1 MRAGQHMNKK
11 IISIIAIVLVLFV
24 LVSVIAKSFCEP
36 AKGDAANNITS
47 FVEKNIPK
55 PAGLDVS
62 NMRMTWILLFSKFCG
77 NGAAN
82 QQF

>member
-1 MRAGQHMNKK
+1 MNKK

-24 LVSVIAKSFCEP
+24 LISVVARSFCEP
-36 AKGDAANNITS
+36 AKDDTASTITS
-47 FVEKNIPK
+47 YVEKNIPK

-62 NMRMTWILLFSKFCG
+62 NVRMTWILLFSKFCG

>member
-1 MRAGQHMNKK
+1 VARG
-11 IISIIAIVLVLFV
+11 
-24 LVSVIAKSFCEP
+24 FCEP
-36 AKGDAANNITS
+36 AKDDTASTITS
-47 FVEKNIPK
+47 YVEKNIPK

>member
-1 MRAGQHMNKK
+1 MSKK
-11 IISIIAIVLVLFV
+11 IISIIAVVLVLFV
-24 LVSVIAKSFCEP
+24 LISVLARSFCEP
-36 AKGDAANNITS
+36 AKDDTASAITS
-47 FVEKNIPK
+47 YVEKNIPK

-62 NMRMTWILLFSKFCG
+62 NIRMTWILLFSKFCG

>member
-1 MRAGQHMNKK
+1 MNKKK

-24 LVSVIAKSFCEP
+24 LISVIARSFCEP
-36 AKGDAANNITS
+36 AKDDAASSITS
-47 FVEKNIPK
+47 YVEKNIPK

-62 NMRMTWILLFSKFCG
+62 NIRMTWILLFSKFCG

-82 QQF
+82 QKF

>member
-1 MRAGQHMNKK
+1 MNKK
-11 IISIIAIVLVLFV
+11 IISIIAVVLVIFV
-24 LVSVIAKSFCEP
+24 LISVVARSFCEP
-36 AKGDAANNITS
+36 TKDDTASTITS
-47 FVEKNIPK
+47 YVEKNIPK

>member
-1 MRAGQHMNKK
+1 MNQKK

-36 AKGDAANNITS
+36 AKDGAASTITS
-47 FVEKNIPK
+47 YVEQNIPK

-62 NMRMTWILLFSKFCG
+62 SMRMSWILLFSKFCG
-77 NGAAN
+77 NGASN

>member
-1 MRAGQHMNKK
+1 MSNK

-24 LVSVIAKSFCEP
+24 LISVVARGFCEP
-36 AKGDAANNITS
+36 AKDDTASTITS
-47 FVEKNIPK
+47 YVEKNIPK